1 MVDKGQLLERPVV
14 IPREGACL
22 DGIYLR
28 GAGATPLLVA
38 SPLPG
43 SGGSMASP
51 INNELAYAASHAGC
65 ASLRLDYA
73 GVGASEGEP
82 PRDPAAAAA
91 DLALG
96 LDFLLETTGA
106 AAAAVAGIGSGA
118 FAALELARRDERIDR
133 LILVAPPWT
142 EAAPGQLL
150 PLELARPTLL
160 VAAGEEPDF
169 DFALE
174 EERSAALH
182 VRLEV
187 LPATRTFRAALAEL
201 ARLVPPFLGAERPE
215 RPEELERRPRGDRG
229 PGRRP
234 GRGGRGR
241 F

>member
-14 IPREGACL
+14 IPSAGICL

-28 GAGATPLLVA
+28 GAGSTPLLVA

-51 INNELAYAASHAGC
+51 IGNELAYAAAYAGC

-82 PRDPAAAAA
+82 SGDVSDAAAN
-91 DLALG
+91 LSLG

-106 AAAAVAGIGSGA
+106 EAAAAAGIGSGA

-133 LILVAPPWT
+133 LVLVAPPWE
-142 EAAPGQLL
+142 EAGEDQTL
-150 PLELARPTLL
+150 PVDLPRPTLL
-160 VAAGEEPDF
+160 VVAGDEPGFDYAREE
-169 DFALE
+169 A
-174 EERSAALH
+174 RAAALH

-187 LPATRTFRAALAEL
+187 LRATRSFRAALAEL

-215 RPEELERRPRGDRG
+215 RPDELGPR
-229 PGRRP
+229 
-234 GRGGRGR
+234 RGR
-241 F
+241 LF